1 MISIVAALCA
11 WSMPMAISS
20 SAAFSFAPYRSFID
34 NKNNLSQVIQPV
46 SSTKH
51 VNTAL
56 SSTTGKESFESLGLS
71 ADLLEVTSK
80 MGWHEPSPV
89 QCLAIPAILEMEASG
104 ENSERNSLWC
114 EAPTG
119 SGKTGAFSLPLLQI
133 LLNRKRP
140 GSVMQQELE
149 DESKGIVSSLIL
161 CPTRE
166 LAVQTGNVIERL
178 VSYLPRKHRSAI
190 SVEVIHGGV
199 PMEPQVSRLAKRR
212 QSGTNVDILVATPGR
227 LNDVLR
233 HKDKVDPTISAMER
247 RIMDAFDAKTEAKA
261 NSGGKKRKGK
271 RGGNIAY
278 SLSLADIQ
286 EMDLDRV
293 DDDGRATLDQL
304 LLNLDYICFD
314 EADRLL
320 GGAFKEEMDELLSL
334 FPKKSEMHVKTLMVS
349 ATFPEQIE
357 ERVDRVLSRLSAGSP
372 LRVSTSVAMLQRVPT
387 VDDENDE
394 SALSNRQQKRLAH
407 TTPITTVASDTAP
420 RIQHRAIKLNE
431 RDRTQAL
438 RHLLETNYEWDR
450 VLVFVATRY
459 ASEHVTRKLR
469 RYNIQAAEL
478 HGKLDQDAR
487 DRRLKSFR
495 SGKTQVLISTDLAA
509 RGIDVEGL
517 PVVINY
523 DLPRSA
529 ADFTHRTGRTGRAGK
544 SGTAISFVTA
554 QKESHFNFI
563 ERKELNG
570 RTIEREV
577 LPEFAIDESV
587 WEIQSMASDMSTPG
601 AVHSQKGLAHD
612 RVFGGVKG
620 RRKSKKD
627 RLREAEAAKAARK

>member
-1 MISIVAALCA
+1 
-11 WSMPMAISS
+11 MAISS
-20 SAAFSFAPYRSFID
+20 SAAFSFAPYRSFFD
-34 NKNNLSQVIQPV
+34 NKNNLSQLIQPV
-46 SSTKH
+46 TSTKH

-178 VSYLPRKHRSAI
+178 VSYLPWKHRSAI

-247 RIMDAFDAKTEAKA
+247 RIMDAFDAKTVAKA

-286 EMDLDRV
+286 EMDLDRI

>member
-1 MISIVAALCA
+1 
-11 WSMPMAISS
+11 
-20 SAAFSFAPYRSFID
+20 
-34 NKNNLSQVIQPV
+34 
-46 SSTKH
+46 
-51 VNTAL
+51 
-56 SSTTGKESFESLGLS
+56 
-71 ADLLEVTSK
+71 
-80 MGWHEPSPV
+80 
-89 QCLAIPAILEMEASG
+89 MEASG

-178 VSYLPRKHRSAI
+178 VSYLPWKHRSAI

-199 PMEPQVSRLAKRR
+199 PMEPQVSKLAKRR